1 MPKALLTV
9 HEVVNIT
16 GTTARTLHH
25 YDRIGLLKPAKVK
38 ENGYRLYD
46 RANLER
52 LQIILFLKETGV
64 RLEEIAIVLE
74 LPEPERRQ
82 ALHKHRERLM
92 DKRRRLERTLQDF
105 DRYLEAGTIFGPR
118 SPEMPGLALREQYD
132 REAELIY
139 GDTQAYAVYKQ
150 RMQRL
155 DQRPPDEREIQL
167 QQVEQRM
174 NRVFAELFFLMQ
186 HAPESRDIQLKIEEW
201 ADTLGTYIEI
211 TPQLLLHIAE
221 NYRGDNRFQAYFD
234 TFGGEK
240 GQFASFLHN
249 IIQTYSSSLSQK
261 KRRE

>member
-9 HEVVNIT
+9 HEVVSIT

-64 RLEEIAIVLE
+64 RLEDIAIVLE

-92 DKRRRLERTLQDF
+92 DKKRRLERTLHDF

-118 SPEMPGLALREQYD
+118 SPEMQGLPLREQYD

-150 RMQRL
+150 RL
-155 DQRPPDEREIQL
+155 DQRSPDEREIQL

-174 NRVFAELFFLMQ
+174 NRVFAELFLLMQ
-186 HAPESRDIQLKIEEW
+186 HAPESRDIQLKIGEW

-249 IIQTYSSSLSQK
+249 IILTYSSSLSQK
-261 KRRE
+261 NRRE